1 MRLGETD
8 GIGRK
13 QMLPIHESHLPPLV
27 GQGQSSLG
35 ASAARMEQG
44 LKTQFRVSKPWA
56 LIDLKTLGFGRIP
69 GFYKISSYLNKRK
82 WALWFWGLI
91 LLQFSLLN

>member
-13 QMLPIHESHLPPLV
+13 QMFPTHESHLPPRF

-44 LKTQFRVSKPWA
+44 LKTQCRVSEPWA
-56 LIDLKTLGFGRIP
+56 LIGLKTLGLRED
-69 GFYKISSYLNKRK
+69 S
-82 WALWFWGLI
+82 WI
-91 LLQFSLLN
+91 LQNNQLTQ

>member
-1 MRLGETD
+1 MSL
-8 GIGRK
+8 IC
-13 QMLPIHESHLPPLV
+13 LPPLV
-27 GQGQSSLG
+27 R
-35 ASAARMEQG
+35 ASPALVHQLPGWMEQG
-44 LKTQFRVSKPWA
+44 LKTQFRVSEPWA

-69 GFYKISSYLNKRK
+69 GFYKISSYPNKRK